1 MRIIAG
7 TARGRRLLPAKSAAI
22 RPTADRVRESIF
34 NVLGQNLDGEDV
46 LDLFAGTG
54 ALALEA
60 LSRGA
65 RSAVLVDSDRGAI
78 RLCKGNAEALGFGDR
93 TRIIAAPVAR
103 ALKLLQREGAG
114 FDLIFAD
121 PPYAA
126 RAVLQTLGAIEAA
139 SLCRPGGRVC
149 IEHDKRE
156 TAPESGGL
164 LSRIDQRRF
173 GDTVVSIYRVS

>member
-60 LSRGA
+60 LSPGA
-65 RSAVLVDSDRGAI
+65 RSAALVDSDRGAI
-78 RLCKGNAEALGFGDR
+78 RLCQGNAAALGFR
-93 TRIIAAPVAR
+93 APTRIISTPVDR
-103 ALKLLQREGAG
+103 AFNLLPREGAVV
-114 FDLIFAD
+114 DTLI
-121 PPYAA
+121 
-126 RAVLQTLGAIEAA
+126 
-139 SLCRPGGRVC
+139 
-149 IEHDKRE
+149 
-156 TAPESGGL
+156 
-164 LSRIDQRRF
+164 
-173 GDTVVSIYRVS
+173 